1 MKWLRRILIAFAV
14 IALAVVA
21 TGMATALSTEHPVG
35 FQAMQAKGADGKPF
49 VVGVWYPT
57 ASSAR
62 PTTMLGPVV
71 MNVAPDG
78 NVKGRKLPLVVISH
92 GNGGGPG
99 SHADLAMALASAGYI
114 VAAPMHAGDN
124 FLDQGLAA
132 SATLF
137 NERNRQLRA
146 TIDAMLKDWP
156 GHDQVDAARIGA
168 FGLSAGG
175 LTVLSAIGGQPDLR
189 LVASHCASAPEFIC
203 TLFKQVDSAILKPGL
218 ASEVFVADTRIRAAA
233 VAAPGL
239 GFTFGAHGLEQV
251 QVPVQL
257 WSGELDDKVPYAS
270 NTKLVQDALGGHAEF
285 HAVPG
290 AGHTSFLTPCGLLAP
305 PAICADAGAF
315 DRKAF
320 HVEMNRRIVAF
331 FNKAMKAP

>member
-1 MKWLRRILIAFAV
+1 MKWLRRILIALVV
-14 IALAVVA
+14 IVLAVVGA
-21 TGMATALSTEHPVG
+21 GMATAQRSEHPVG
-35 FQAMQAKGADGKPF
+35 FQAMQAKGADGKAF
-49 VVGVWYPT
+49 AVSVWYPT
-57 ASSAR
+57 SSGTR

-71 MNVAPDG
+71 MSVAPDG
-78 NVKGRKLPLVVISH
+78 DVKGQKLPLVVISH

-124 FLDQGLAA
+124 FLDESLAS

-146 TIDAMLKDWP
+146 TVDAMLKDWP
-156 GHDQVDAARIGA
+156 VHDHIDAARIGA
-168 FGLSAGG
+168 FGMSAGG

-189 LVASHCASAPEFIC
+189 SVASHCATTPEFVC
-203 TLFKQVDSAILKPGL
+203 TLLKQVNSGILKPDL
-218 ASEVFVADTRIRAAA
+218 AAEAFVADARIKAAV

-239 GFTFGAHGLEQV
+239 GFTFGAHGLDQV

-257 WSGELDDKVPYAS
+257 WSGDLDSTVPYAS
-270 NTKLVQDALGGHAEF
+270 NAKLVQDALGARAEF
-285 HAVPG
+285 HAVAG

-305 PAICADAGAF
+305 PAICADQGAF

-320 HVEMNRRIVAF
+320 HADMNRSVIAF
-331 FNKAMKAP
+331 FDKAMKAP